1 MGSAPQITGVYTAI
15 VTPFTKDGQIDWG
28 AYDKLLQLQAQA
40 EVDGVVVTGTTGE
53 SPTLTVDEKV
63 SLYRRA
69 RAFLPAQVKV
79 MAGTGGNDTRQSV
92 ELSRLAQDAGVDSLL
107 IVTPPYNK
115 PTREGLYAHY
125 EAIGKAVRIP
135 LCLYHVPSRTG
146 QKLSPEDLAYIC
158 SLPQVTA
165 VKEASA
171 DLCLFSKAV
180 SLTSGQANYLS
191 GDDFTFLPT
200 LAVGGQGV
208 ISVVTNIFP
217 RAFVQLTRAWRRGDL
232 AAALAIHQTL
242 FPLIECLFLE
252 SNPGPAKFILA
263 GQGLIQDSLRLPLVS
278 VQPGTARR
286 LNECYEM
293 TKQKLQA
300 LGALS

>member
-1 MGSAPQITGVYTAI
+1 MGSASQITGVYTAI
-15 VTPFTKDGQIDWG
+15 ITPFTKDGQIDWG

-53 SPTLTVDEKV
+53 SPTLSVDEKI

-69 RAFLPAQVKV
+69 RAFLPSQLKV

-146 QKLSPEDLAYIC
+146 QKLSPEDLAHIC
-158 SLPQVTA
+158 SLPQVSA

-180 SLTSGQANYLS
+180 SLTGGQATYLS

-217 RAFVQLTRAWRRGDL
+217 RAFVQLTRAWRRGDT
-232 AAALAIHQTL
+232 AAALAIHQAL

-252 SNPGPAKFILA
+252 SNPGPAKYILA
-263 GQGLIQDSLRLPLVS
+263 SQGLIQDSLRLPLVS
-278 VQPGTARR
+278 VQPGTAKR
-286 LNECYEM
+286 LTECYE
-293 TKQKLQA
+293 TTRQKLQT